1 FPHAPDPAAAQLRR
15 EELARIDAA
24 QLDRAART
32 VDAVACGQQQPET
45 EHAYRGTAARSGVTD
60 GRQWR
65 GTRGGLRYLLAGPA
79 PRATAARSGVAVGR
93 QWRATHVEFSYL
105 LADPAQRA
113 TTLRVTY
120 LAAPGRAQV
129 LVDGDEVGTLD
140 GGGAEHEI
148 RDVEFPVPRGTH
160 RVA

>member
-1 FPHAPDPAAAQLRR
+1 M
-15 EELARIDAA
+15 
-24 QLDRAART
+24 
-32 VDAVACGQQQPET
+32 
-45 EHAYRGTAARSGVTD
+45 TD
-60 GRQWR
+60 
-65 GTRGGLRYLLAGPA
+65 
-79 PRATAARSGVAVGR
+79 GR
-93 QWRATHVEFSYL
+93 QWRATHEEFSYL

-160 RVA
+160 RVAVRALDDGGETPPVLELLLLGEG

>member
-1 FPHAPDPAAAQLRR
+1 PDPAAAQLRR
-15 EELARIDAA
+15 VELARIDAA

-65 GTRGGLRYLLAGPA
+65 
-79 PRATAARSGVAVGR
+79 
-93 QWRATHVEFSYL
+93 ATHEEFSYL

-120 LAAPGRAQV
+120 PAAPGPAQV
-129 LVDGDEVGTLD
+129 TADGDD

-160 RVA
+160 RVGVRALDDGGETPPVLELLLLGEG